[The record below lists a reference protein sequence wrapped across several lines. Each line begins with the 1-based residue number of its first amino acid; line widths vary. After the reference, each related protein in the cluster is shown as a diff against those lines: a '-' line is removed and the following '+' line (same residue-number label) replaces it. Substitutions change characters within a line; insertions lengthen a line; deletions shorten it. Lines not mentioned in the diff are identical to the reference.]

1 MRIRL
6 AAVLAVGAI
15 AAACSDDPTGVSSA
29 ELALAQESQL
39 IVESVADATGCT
51 HEGWLRRL
59 LERLRET
66 DDPEAQ
72 AFLAQARELFAQAR
86 EARQA
91 GDFEAAR
98 ELAQQAFRAVLSAV
112 LEVFPDAVTRTGAA
126 VDEAITRIERHLGTR
141 EAPRIR
147 RVIAHVRELRNAA
160 DAALAEGDPVT
171 ALGLNLRGMQILY
184 RLVNHLRDRH
194 DHDRTAEGEMEGVE
208 P

>member
-1 MRIRL
+1 MHMRL

-15 AAACSDDPTGVSSA
+15 AAACSGDPTGVSSA

-72 AFLAQARELFAQAR
+72 AFLAEARRLHDLAR
-86 EARQA
+86 EAREA
-91 GDFEAAR
+91 GDLEAAR
-98 ELAQQAFRAVLSAV
+98 EYLRQSFRALLSAV
-112 LEVFPDAVTRTGAA
+112 LEVFPDAVTRTGSA
-126 VDEAITRIERHLGTR
+126 VDEAIARIERHLGDR

-160 DAALAEGDPVT
+160 DAALANEDPVT
-171 ALGLNLRGMQILY
+171 ALALNLRGIQILH
-184 RLVNHLRDRH
+184 RLVEHIRDRH
-194 DHDRTAEGEMEGVE
+194 PHDGVADGEMHEGR

>member
-1 MRIRL
+1 MRMRL

-15 AAACSDDPTGVSSA
+15 AAACSDDPTGVSGA
-29 ELALAQESQL
+29 ELVLAQESQL

-59 LERLRET
+59 LERLRES

-72 AFLAQARELFAQAR
+72 AFLAQARELHALARAAR
-86 EARQA
+86 EA
-91 GDFEAAR
+91 GDLEAAR
-98 ELAQQAFRAVLSAV
+98 EYLRQAFRAVLAAV

-126 VDEAITRIERHLGTR
+126 VDEAITRIESHLGDR

-147 RVIAHVRELRNAA
+147 QVLAHVRELRNAA

-171 ALGLNLRGMQILY
+171 ALALNLRGIQILY
-184 RLVNHLRDRH
+184 RLVNHIRDRH
-194 DHDRTAEGEMEGVE
+194 DHDRTADGEMAGVE

>member
-1 MRIRL
+1 MRL

-15 AAACSDDPTGVSSA
+15 AAACSGDPTGVSSA
-29 ELALAQESQL
+29 ELVLAQESQL

-51 HEGWLRRL
+51 HGAWLRRL
-59 LERLRET
+59 LERLRES

-72 AFLAQARELFAQAR
+72 AFLAQARELHALAR
-86 EARQA
+86 EAREA
-91 GDFEAAR
+91 GDLEAAR
-98 ELAQQAFRAVLSAV
+98 EYLRQAFRAVLSAV

-126 VDEAITRIERHLGTR
+126 VDEAITRIESHLGDR

-160 DAALAEGDPVT
+160 DAALAEGDQVT
-171 ALGLNLRGMQILY
+171 ALALNLRGIQILY
-184 RLVNHLRDRH
+184 RLVNHIRDRH
-194 DHDRTAEGEMEGVE
+194 EHDRVADGEMEGVE

>member
-1 MRIRL
+1 MRMRL

-15 AAACSDDPTGVSSA
+15 AAACSGDPTGVSSA

-39 IVESVADATGCT
+39 IVESVAASTGAT

-72 AFLAQARELFAQAR
+72 AFLAQARELQALAR
-86 EARQA
+86 EAREA
-91 GDFEAAR
+91 GDLEVAR
-98 ELAQQAFRAVLSAV
+98 EYLRQAFRAVLSAV

-126 VDEAITRIERHLGTR
+126 VDEAIARIEARLGDR

-160 DAALAEGDPVT
+160 DAALANDDPVT
-171 ALGLNLRGMQILY
+171 ALALNLRGIQILY
-184 RLVNHLRDRH
+184 RLVDHIRDRH
-194 DHDRTAEGEMEGVE
+194 DHDRVADGEMHESR